1 MKEKNS
7 ILKKFGS
14 KLKALRT
21 EQNLTQE
28 QLALKGNFNRNYIGM
43 LERGERNP
51 SLLSLMRLS
60 ETLNVELKYLM
71 DF

>member
-71 DF
+71 D